1 MASNRAK
8 IIAAMLVGTSPD
20 SAQFLIDQE
29 GWVNKVYRDSV
40 GLPTVCVGH
49 MDRSMRIGDHYSDE
63 ECIALTAKQ
72 LQTFIRVIDSTVIVP
87 INDEMRTALISLVYN
102 IGDDAFRHSTLVK
115 KLNKGDY
122 VGAANQFTVW
132 VYGGAGAKKV
142 VIRGLLNRRLREQSL
157 FRKGII
163 KLNNNTP

>member
-1 MASNRAK
+1 MHSNRAK
-8 IIAAMLVGTSPD
+8 IIAAVLAGTSPD
-20 SAQFLIDQE
+20 SVQFLIDQE

-49 MDRSMRIGDHYSDE
+49 MDRSMRMGDHYSDE

-72 LQTFIRVIDSTVIVP
+72 LQQFIRAIDSTVIVP
-87 INDEMRTALISLVYN
+87 INDDMRTALTSLIYN
-102 IGDDAFRHSTLVK
+102 IGIGAFRSSTLVK

-132 VYGGAGAKKV
+132 VFEGPSAKKTV
-142 VIRGLLNRRLREQSL
+142 SQGLLNRRLREQSL
-157 FRKGII
+157 FRKGIL
-163 KLNNNTP
+163 KLNNNTQ